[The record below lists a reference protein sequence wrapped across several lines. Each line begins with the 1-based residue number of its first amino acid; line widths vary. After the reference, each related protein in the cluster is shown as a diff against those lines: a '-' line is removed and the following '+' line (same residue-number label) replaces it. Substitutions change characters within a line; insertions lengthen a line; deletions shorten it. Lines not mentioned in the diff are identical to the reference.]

1 MALLF
6 SHSVLSDCFAT
17 PWTVA
22 SHIPLYVGFPRQKYW
37 SRLLFPSPEDLP
49 DLRLLSW
56 QTDSLPLRHQ
66 KSPIGLYGQS
76 HGFSCIDVRVSP

>member
-1 MALLF
+1 MMVLLLF

-22 SHIPLYVGFPRQKYW
+22 SQVPLSIVFPRQEYW
-37 SRLLFPSPEDLP
+37 NGLSFPSPEDLP
-49 DLRLLSW
+49 DLCLLNW
-56 QTDSLPLRHQ
+56 QTDSLPPSHQ

-76 HGFSCIDVRVSP
+76 HGFSSNHV